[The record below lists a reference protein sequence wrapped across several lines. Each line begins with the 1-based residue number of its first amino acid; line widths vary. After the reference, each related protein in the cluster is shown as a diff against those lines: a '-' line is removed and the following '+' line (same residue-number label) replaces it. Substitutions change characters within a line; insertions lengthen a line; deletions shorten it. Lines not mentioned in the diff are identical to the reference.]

1 MNLFTVP
8 PHVPFLDAVAA
19 DWLEQA
25 ANPLAVADG
34 LILLPTRRAAR
45 SLAEA
50 FLRVSGG
57 RALLLPRIMA
67 LGALDEAP
75 LALTGALDL
84 PQAVEPAQRL
94 AVLTRLILA
103 LGGRDGAP
111 RTADR
116 AWPLAAELAAL
127 MDEAERTGIDL
138 AARLPDAADDRFA
151 AHWAETLKFLEIVTS
166 AWPAW
171 LAEQGLMNPAARQ
184 VALLDA
190 QAEAW
195 RAVPP
200 SDRVLLAGTTG
211 GIPAVARLARVIA
224 GLPTGAVVLPGLD
237 TGMDD
242 QAWESVSDSHP
253 QAGLRRLLNGLGATR
268 GDVRPWNALPFPLR
282 EGGGGRGLAVRGLSA
297 TLPPTPPPIPLPQG
311 EGESPARPR
320 PSPAAH
326 SPPADP
332 VRPHTMVPTARA
344 ATLGRALLPGQALAD
359 WTGDGPVAID
369 GLLRLD
375 PADQQEEAAAIAL
388 VLRQA
393 LETNGARAAL
403 VTPDRDLAGRVATEL
418 ARYGV
423 IADDSA
429 GEQLAATPPAV
440 FLRLLAVALAEQLAP
455 VPLLAVLKHPLAGA
469 GVSLPACRAGARALE
484 LACLRGPRPGP
495 GLSGL
500 RQRVDQTHEDGG
512 REDGACEDGARIGV
526 AAHWPDF
533 RAAAALLARLETC
546 LEPALRS
553 AAAVEAAPAEMLA
566 GLIAA
571 AESLAATDDIA
582 GPSRLWA
589 GEEGDALATALAALQ
604 AALPVLPDQPRGVL
618 PGLLDAVL
626 EGAVVRTRRALRGGA
641 GAEHPR
647 VFIWGLLEARLQSA
661 EMIVLGGLVEG
672 VWPPLV
678 EPGPWLSRPMRKE
691 IGLPS
696 PEEAVGQSAHDF
708 TQAACAAPTV
718 VLSCPR
724 RRDGAPAVPARW
736 LTRLEVFLKGRG
748 VSLPQHPAADW
759 ARQLDQPRDGAHP
772 VKPPEPRPAAALRP
786 RKLSVTE
793 IETWLR
799 DPYAIHARH
808 VLRLKPLDPLDQ
820 ETDAA
825 DYGVLVHAGL
835 HRFLREHGTAWPP
848 NAAARLREAL
858 AVALA
863 RTAPREALRA
873 WWTPR
878 LDRIA
883 DWVAEIEASRRA
895 VAQPTAI
902 VSEARG
908 GWTLARPGGSFELIG
923 RADRIEKRPGPG
935 LAASSVTIS
944 SVTISSVA
952 TSSLATPGL
961 AIAGLAPSG
970 MAISALAILDYKTGT
985 LPTQSDVDAGLAP
998 QLLLEAAMA
1007 EAGAFGADLIAPVA
1021 ELIYWHLSGGF
1032 DPGSSL
1038 SLFKGNAAAIATA
1051 VTEAAASLA
1060 RLIDAFDDPARPYLS
1075 HPHPG
1080 RAPRFADYAQL
1091 ARVAEWSAAGEGE

>member
-1 MNLFTVP
+1 M
-8 PHVPFLDAVAA
+8 
-19 DWLEQA
+19 
-25 ANPLAVADG
+25 AVADG

-45 SLAEA
+45 ALAEA

-75 LALTGALDL
+75 LALAGALDL
-84 PQAVEPAQRL
+84 PPAVEPAQRL
-94 AVLTRLILA
+94 AALTRLILKM
-103 LGGRDGAP
+103 GGANGAP

-127 MDEAERTGIDL
+127 MDEAERAGIDL
-138 AARLPDAADDRFA
+138 GARLPDAADERFA
-151 AHWAETLKFLEIVTS
+151 AHWAATLTFLKIVTEH
-166 AWPAW
+166 WPAW

-190 QAEAW
+190 QAAAW
-195 RAVPP
+195 LAAPP
-200 SDRVLLAGTTG
+200 TERVLLAGTTG

-224 GLPTGAVVLPGLD
+224 GLPNGAVVLPGLD
-237 TGMDD
+237 TAMPDS
-242 QAWESVSDSHP
+242 AWEALSDSHP
-253 QAGLRRLLNGLGATR
+253 QAGLRRLLSGLGATR
-268 GDVRPWNALPFPLR
+268 GDVRPWP
-282 EGGGGRGLAVRGLSA
+282 GRGQGKLADGS
-297 TLPPTPPPIPLPQG
+297 G
-311 EGESPARPR
+311 
-320 PSPAAH
+320 PAA
-326 SPPADP
+326 
-332 VRPHTMVPTARA
+332 ARA
-344 ATLGRALLPGQALAD
+344 AMLGRALLPGEALGD
-359 WTGDGPVAID
+359 WTRDGAAPID
-369 GLLRLD
+369 GALGGLHRLS

-393 LETNGARAAL
+393 LETPRARAAL

-423 IADDSA
+423 VADDSA
-429 GEQLAATPPAV
+429 GEELAATPPAV

-469 GVSLPACRAGARALE
+469 GLAPPACRAAARALE
-484 LACLRGPRPGP
+484 LCALRGPRPRP
-495 GLSGL
+495 GLTGL
-500 RQRVDQTHEDGG
+500 RQGLDQARADH
-512 REDGACEDGARIGV
+512 RAGAAE
-526 AAHWPDF
+526 
-533 RAAAALLARLETC
+533 AAALLDRVETC
-546 LEPALRS
+546 LEPALRI
-553 AAAVEAAPAEMLA
+553 AAAVAAPPGEMLA
-566 GLIAA
+566 GVIAA
-571 AESLAATDDIA
+571 AERLAATDELA
-582 GPSRLWA
+582 GPARLWA
-589 GEEGDALATALAALQ
+589 GEEGEALATALAAVQ
-604 AALPVLPDQPRGVL
+604 AALPMLDDQPRGVL

-647 VFIWGLLEARLQSA
+647 VFIWGLLEARLQAA
-661 EMIVLGGLVEG
+661 EVIVLGGLVEG

-678 EPGPWLSRPMRKE
+678 EPGPWLSRPMRGA

-696 PEEAVGQSAHDF
+696 PEQAVGQAAHDF
-708 TQAACAAPTV
+708 TQAACTAPLV

-736 LTRLEVFLKGRG
+736 LTRLDMFLQGQGVAGRNAKNAG
-748 VSLPQHPAADW
+748 LALAEHPAADW
-759 ARQLDQPRDGAHP
+759 ARRLDQPADGAHP
-772 VKPPEPRPAAALRP
+772 VRPPEPRPPVRRRP
-786 RKLSVTE
+786 RRLSVTE

-808 VLRLKPLDPLDQ
+808 VLRLRKLDPLDQ

-825 DYGVLVHAGL
+825 DYGELVHAGL
-835 HRFLREHGTAWPP
+835 HRFLRTYGTAWPP
-848 NAAARLREAL
+848 DAAARLREAL
-858 AVALA
+858 GFALA
-863 RTAPREALRA
+863 QTAPREALRA

-883 DWVAEIEASRRA
+883 DWVAEVEAARRA
-895 VAQPTAI
+895 VVPPMAI

-908 GWTLARPGGSFELIG
+908 AWTLARPGGAFELIG
-923 RADRIEKRPGPG
+923 RADRIEQRPGSAAPGLVASGPVASG
-935 LAASSVTIS
+935 LAASGL
-944 SVTISSVA
+944 VA
-952 TSSLATPGL
+952 SGL
-961 AIAGLAPSG
+961 AAQGLA
-970 MAISALAILDYKTGT
+970 AATLAILDYKTGT
-985 LPTQSDVDAGLAP
+985 PPSQADVDAGLAP

-1007 EAGAFGADLIAPVA
+1007 EAGAFGAELVAPVA

-1038 SLFKGNAAAIATA
+1038 TLFKGNAAAIATA
-1051 VTEAAASLA
+1051 VTEAAAALA
-1060 RLIDAFDDPARPYLS
+1060 RLIDSFDDPARPYLS